1 MSNLEGVR
9 EYDRIRRYLEGIY
22 LYGFFSRDDFAR
34 AGIGSVKDY
43 DHGTKLIR
51 DIFPETEQAA
61 RWKDGRKYL
70 RVQREYALSGE
81 NRMSNSYLLSAMDT
95 EQELPVLLG
104 VLSSLAE
111 GEKTV
116 GQVCQ
121 ETAIHTQVED
131 SLDYNKIR
139 RWLLELTEYGYV
151 EKNGR
156 GYRLRKN
163 PLAELGEDEVQ
174 QLYDYVRFAA
184 GVTYPRVAG
193 SFLLRT
199 LERECRRRGL
209 EIAESSPFLLR
220 HSVNRDVFDE
230 DLVCRLMEA
239 VEKRQMVELVQKRDR
254 LLVQP
259 VALRVDERLG
269 RWYLLAIGEEKPLLM
284 RVSIIRYVKQKD
296 QLPLEKWEAGVR
308 ACRAAF
314 AKSGCSGSLPAHG
327 PSTVRA
333 RLRFQTAPGLETQF
347 LRELRVGEVLLHEG
361 EAEYQAE
368 LNDPGELTAFLR
380 SYSPWLALEP
390 GTHGLRERIQRDLL
404 EMRAQLKGDEGG

>member
-22 LYGFFSRDDFAR
+22 LYGFFSRDDFAQ

-51 DIFPETEQAA
+51 DIFPETEEAA
-61 RWKDGRKYL
+61 LWKDGRKYL
-70 RVQREYALSGE
+70 RIQREYALSGE

-104 VLSSLAE
+104 VLSSLAG

-139 RWLLELTEYGYV
+139 RWLLELAEYGYV
-151 EKNGR
+151 EKVGR

-163 PLAELGEDEVQ
+163 PLSELSEEEVR

-209 EIAESSPFLLR
+209 KPGESCPFLLR

-239 VEKRQMVELVQKRDR
+239 VEEHWMVELVQKRDR

-259 VALRVDERLG
+259 VALRIDERLG
-269 RWYLLAIGEEKPLLM
+269 RWYLLAMGEKPLLM
-284 RVSIIRYVKQKD
+284 RVSIIRYVKQKN
-296 QLPLEKWEAGVR
+296 QLSPDKWAAGAR
-308 ACRAAF
+308 TCQAAF
-314 AKSGCSGSLPAHG
+314 AQSGCSGKRSDHG
-327 PSTVRA
+327 PSVVRA
-333 RLRFQTAPGLETQF
+333 RLRFKTAPGLEAQF
-347 LRELRVGEVLLHEG
+347 LRELRVGEVLLREDG
-361 EAEYQAE
+361 AEYQAE
-368 LNDPGELTAFLR
+368 INDPGELTAFLR

-390 GTHGLRERIQRDLL
+390 GAHGLRERIQRDLL

>member
-1 MSNLEGVR
+1 MR
-9 EYDRIRRYLEGIY
+9 EYDRIRRYLESIY
-22 LYGFFSRDDFAR
+22 LYGCFSRDDFAR

-51 DIFPETEQAA
+51 DMFPETEEAA
-61 RWKDGRKYL
+61 HWKEGRKYL

-81 NRMSNSYLLSAMDT
+81 NRMSDSYLLSAMDA
-95 EQELPVLLG
+95 EEELPVLLG
-104 VLSSLAE
+104 VLSSLAG

-116 GQVCQ
+116 GQVCR
-121 ETAIHTQVED
+121 ETAIRIQVED
-131 SLDYNKIR
+131 SLDYNKLR

-151 EKNGR
+151 EKRGR
-156 GYRLRKN
+156 GYRLRAN
-163 PLAELGEDEVQ
+163 PLAALTEDEVR

-199 LERECRRRGL
+199 LGRECRRRGL
-209 EIAESSPFLLR
+209 EPGESSPFLLR

-239 VEKRQMVELVQKRDR
+239 VEGRRMVELVQKRDR

-269 RWYLLAIGEEKPLLM
+269 RWYLLAMGEKPLLM
-284 RVSIIRYVKQKD
+284 RVSVIRHVKQKD
-296 QLPLEKWEAGVR
+296 PLPPEKWEAGAR

-314 AKSGCSGSLPAHG
+314 AKSGCSGNLPDGG

-333 RLRFQTAPGLETQF
+333 RLRFETAPGLGAQF
-347 LRELRVGEVLLHEG
+347 LRELRAGEVVPREEG
-361 EAEYQAE
+361 AEYRVE
-368 LNDPGELTAFLR
+368 RNDPGELTAFLR

-390 GTHGLRERIQRDLL
+390 GTHGLRERIRGDLL
-404 EMRAQLKGDEGG
+404 EMRAQLKGDGAR